1 MALDRSIVILDGARR
16 LPRADM
22 LVNNRE
28 PGLFSR
34 FSTTHLGGMAIK
46 SALQHTPVDP
56 KLVGHVV
63 MGMAQHS
70 HRDSIYGAQGMRWRG
85 GLGDDVPALT
95 VARICGSGAEAIS
108 VGAEIMLAGLRHDEE
123 RPFMVVGG
131 AESMQYP
138 FCLYDYR
145 GKKVGA
151 SVQKYGPV
159 AAHKLPADTHLHDMM
174 LSGLY
179 DPSAKMAMANTA
191 EELGRRYGI
200 TREQAD
206 AFGYRSQVNAKKARD
221 AGWFDDELE
230 PVVVMRNGAAEPLT
244 VKHDTHILEE
254 PSLDAMSGLFPAF
267 EAGGIITAGN
277 ASAVVDG
284 AAAMLIAK
292 HADAEKHGVRPLARI
307 AGFGV
312 ASCDPQIMG
321 WGPVPASKKA
331 LLSAGIEGK
340 DLAHVELNEAFA
352 PQALACIHDFER
364 MGIDPE
370 SVNPMGNAIALG
382 HPLGAT
388 GAILTITCAYALRR
402 TKKRW
407 GLVTMC
413 IGGGQGIALVLESAA
428 S

>member
-1 MALDRSIVILDGARR
+1 MAGVTSIVILDGARR

-34 FSTTHLGGMAIK
+34 FSTTHLGGMAIRG
-46 SALQHTPVDP
+46 ALDNTPIDP
-56 KLVGHVV
+56 GLVGHVV

-70 HRDSIYGAQGMRWRG
+70 HRDSIYAAQGMRWRS
-85 GLGDDVPALT
+85 GLGNDVPALT
-95 VARICGSGAEAIS
+95 VARICGSGAEAIA
-108 VGAEIMLAGLRHDEE
+108 VGSEMMLAGLRHDEA
-123 RPFMVVGG
+123 RPFSVVGG

-159 AAHKLPADTHLHDMM
+159 DTHQLPAGAHLQDML

-191 EELGRRYGI
+191 EELGRRYEI
-200 TREQAD
+200 TRDQAD
-206 AFGYRSQVNAKKARD
+206 AFGYRSQTNAKKARD
-221 AGWFDDELE
+221 AGWFDEE
-230 PVVVMRNGAAEPLT
+230 ITPVEVRRDGAAEPMN
-244 VKHDTHILEE
+244 VKYDTHILEDV
-254 PSLDAMSGLFPAF
+254 SLAAMSRLPAAF

-284 AAAMLIAK
+284 AAAMVIGKETDAK
-292 HADAEKHGVRPLARI
+292 KHGLKPLARI
-307 AGFGV
+307 AGMGV
-312 ASCDPQIMG
+312 AACDPQIMG
-321 WGPVPASKKA
+321 WGPVPSTKIA
-331 LLSAGIEGK
+331 LAHAGIEGK
-340 DLAHVELNEAFA
+340 DLDHVELNEAFA
-352 PQALACIHDFER
+352 PQALACIRDFEK

-370 SVNPMGNAIALG
+370 KVNPMGNAIALG

-402 TKKRW
+402 TQKRY

-413 IGGGQGIALVLESAA
+413 IGGGQGIALVIESA